1 MPRSLCVCRFRCR
14 PSAGARVVWGTLV
27 AVAVVAGGARLARAA
42 DGDGPTAV
50 LTLAGGTLPGRLVES
65 PPAAEGAS
73 PTIRWQSP
81 AFAGPFEFPLDR
93 VGGISFDRQPG
104 ETGDARWERWQLEL
118 ADGDLVVGRLVS
130 IDDSK
135 VVMSI
140 GSAETP
146 VGIAVARESV
156 RRISTEGAPS
166 TYVWNGG
173 LDHCQT
179 SAESH
184 WRKRAGG
191 LASTT
196 SGATLRIGGGEGDR
210 IRYDLSLAW
219 DEPPRGRLGFGDF
232 RTKSN
237 VVGDVGF
244 FHVPRLNAA
253 PVNVG
258 PVNAA
263 YRIELDDEGLI
274 GVRDEARPDGTGV
287 ADLAS
292 CGPLPEKGLTL
303 SVFIDRQAGR
313 IVVVRPGES
322 VPLCDLSVE
331 PFPPSPA
338 GGSTEAMIGVQ
349 VDVLSGAVVLERLR
363 ISPWNGGEAVPAED
377 QHAAVELN
385 DGRVM
390 AGTVSGLSD
399 DGRALV
405 VVPGGAAGSAP
416 QNVLLDTVAA
426 IRFPAAAA
434 PTAGEESA
442 SPRRVRVSDRS
453 GSSLTGELVG
463 VAGGIVTI
471 KHAAIDA
478 PVNLPIGLLERIGT
492 VTSVPEDLLPPG
504 RVGRL
509 ELEDSTHDGCLVPV
523 PAEGAA
529 GGPTAVGWLPR
540 GSLRASMFAPA
551 ADGSAP
557 QATIRYAESQP
568 EDGGDDLNGWIGA
581 TLVEV
586 DGAATITEVI
596 PGGPLHRLGVV
607 APLQVRAVAPR
618 GDGVFV
624 ATKGLSIED
633 VLVLVQGRAGTEVQ
647 LQITEGAVWTRRTL
661 DIERGLHPIWGRDGQ
676 RLREVLKAQER
687 LLAHAKR
694 KEAGDAEQ
702 NSFQSVVVLETG
714 ESVGG
719 EVESIDGAG
728 VRLLRKGADPV
739 TIPASA
745 VKAVELVPKAG
756 VLVSPEKF
764 RSLTTLPRSQRF
776 LPPTHLV
783 RSMQGDYLRGRL
795 EAMDGKS
802 LRIAVDADP
811 RGKPLSIPRQEV
823 ARVIWLHPESLDD
836 AGQSQA
842 TAPEPGLPVEGVA
855 GRGERLRMAATGIEG
870 SFLVGSHAILGP
882 SRIDLDSI
890 DRLLIG
896 GVLEETPKLPPYAQ
910 WQLQPAAEPRN
921 LPKKPTQP

>member
-1 MPRSLCVCRFRCR
+1 MPRSLCDCRFRCR
-14 PSAGARVVWGTLV
+14 GPGCSGIVWGTLV
-27 AVAVVAGGARLARAA
+27 AVTLLAGGARLARAA

-50 LTLAGGTLPGRLVES
+50 LALPGGTLPGRLVES
-65 PPAAEGAS
+65 LPAAEGAS

-81 AFAGPFEFPLDR
+81 DFAGPFAFPLGR
-93 VGGISFDRQPG
+93 VGRISFDRQPG
-104 ETGDARWERWQLEL
+104 APILRGAGHWKFEL
-118 ADGDLVVGRLVS
+118 FDGDLVVGRLES
-130 IDDSK
+130 IDASM
-135 VVMSI
+135 VVISI
-140 GSAETP
+140 GPAEAP
-146 VGIAVARESV
+146 GRIELARESV
-156 RRISTEGAPS
+156 RRISTAVAPS

-184 WRKRAGG
+184 WRKQAGG

-196 SGATLRIGGGEGDR
+196 SGAMLRIDGGEGDR
-210 IRYDLSLAW
+210 LRYDLMLTW
-219 DEPPRGRLGFGDF
+219 DEPPRGRLGFGEF
-232 RTKSN
+232 RAKSN
-237 VVGDVGF
+237 VNGVPVG
-244 FHVPRLNAA
+244 
-253 PVNVG
+253 
-258 PVNAA
+258 AA
-263 YRIELDDEGLI
+263 YRIELTAEGLI
-274 GVRDEARPDGTGV
+274 VVRDEARPDGTGM
-287 ADLAS
+287 ADLAP
-292 CGPLPEKGLTL
+292 CGALPEKGLTL

-313 IVVVRPGES
+313 IVVVRPGETA
-322 VPLCDLSVE
+322 PLCDLSVE
-331 PFPPSPA
+331 PFPVAPA
-338 GGSTEAMIGVQ
+338 RVFPEQTIQWEGRGEGLQ

-363 ISPWNGGEAVPAED
+363 ISPWNGGETLPDAD
-377 QHAAVELN
+377 QPAAVELN
-385 DGRVM
+385 DGRVI
-390 AGTVSGLSD
+390 AGTVTGLSD

-405 VVPGGAAGSAP
+405 VVPGGAASSP
-416 QNVLLDTVAA
+416 QNVILGTVAA
-426 IRFPAAAA
+426 ILFPAAAA
-434 PTAGEESA
+434 PTAGAEGTA
-442 SPRRVRVSDRS
+442 DCRVRVSDRF
-453 GSSLTGELVG
+453 GSSLTGDLVG
-463 VAGGIVTI
+463 VAGGNVTI
-471 KHAAIDA
+471 KHAAITA
-478 PVNLPIGLLERIGT
+478 PVSLPIGFLEGIGAIALAA
-492 VTSVPEDLLPPG
+492 EDPVLPG

-509 ELEDSTHDGCLVPV
+509 ELEDTTHDGCLVPV
-523 PAEGAA
+523 PAEGVAA
-529 GGPTAVGWLPR
+529 GWGAIGWLPR
-540 GSLRASMFAPA
+540 GSLQASMFAPA

-557 QATIRYAESQP
+557 RATIRYAESKP
-568 EDGGDDLNGWIGA
+568 EDGGNDLNGWIGA

-586 DGAATITEVI
+586 DGETMIAEVV

-624 ATKGLSIED
+624 LTKGLPIED
-633 VLVLVQGRAGTEVQ
+633 VMFLVQGRAGTEVQ
-647 LQITEGAVWTRRTL
+647 LQITEGAVWTRRNL
-661 DIERGLHPIWGRDGQ
+661 SLERGLHPIWGRDGQ

-687 LLAHAKR
+687 LLARSKR
-694 KEAGDAEQ
+694 KEAGDAEHR
-702 NSFQSVVVLETG
+702 SFQSVVVLETG

-719 EVESIDGAG
+719 EVESIDAAG

-836 AGQSQA
+836 SGQ
-842 TAPEPGLPVEGVA
+842 PEAAALTPGLPVEAVA

-870 SFLVGSHAILGP
+870 NFLIGSHAILGP

-890 DRLLIG
+890 DRLLLG
-896 GVLEETPKLPPYAQ
+896 GVLEETPRLPPYAQ

-921 LPKKPTQP
+921 LPPKKPTKP

>member
-1 MPRSLCVCRFRCR
+1 MPLFFCFRRLRCR
-14 PSAGARVVWGTLV
+14 ASTGSRIVWGALV
-27 AVAVVAGGARLARAA
+27 AVALLAGGACFARAA

-50 LTLAGGTLPGRLVES
+50 LALPGGTIPGRLVES
-65 PPAAEGAS
+65 PPATEGAS
-73 PTIRWQSP
+73 TTIRWQSP
-81 AFAGPFEFPLDR
+81 AFVGPFEFPLDR

-104 ETGDARWERWQLEL
+104 APILRGTGHWKFEL
-118 ADGDLVVGRLVS
+118 SDGDLVVGRLES
-130 IDDSK
+130 IDASM
-135 VVMSI
+135 VMISI
-140 GSAETP
+140 GPAEAP
-146 VGIAVARESV
+146 GRIELARERV
-156 RRISTEGAPS
+156 RRISTAGAPS

-184 WRKRAGG
+184 WRTRDGG

-196 SGATLRIGGGEGDR
+196 SGAMLRIDGGEGDR
-210 IRYDLSLAW
+210 LRYDLALAW
-219 DEPPRGRLGFGDF
+219 DEPPRVRLGFGEF
-232 RTKSN
+232 RAKSS
-237 VVGDVGF
+237 
-244 FHVPRLNAA
+244 
-253 PVNVG
+253 VNGEGG
-258 PVNAA
+258 PVAAA
-263 YRIELDDEGLI
+263 YRIELTAEGLI
-274 GVRDEARPDGTGV
+274 VVRDEARPDGTGV
-287 ADLAS
+287 ADLAP
-292 CGPLPEKGLTL
+292 CGALPEKGLTL
-303 SVFIDRQAGR
+303 SVFIDRQTGR
-313 IVVVRPGES
+313 IVVVRPGETA
-322 VPLCDLSVE
+322 PLCDLSVE
-331 PFPPSPA
+331 PLPVAPVRAFPEQT
-338 GGSTEAMIGVQ
+338 GQVEGQGEGLQ

-385 DGRVM
+385 DGRVI
-390 AGTVSGLSD
+390 AGTVTGLSD

-405 VVPGGAAGSAP
+405 VVPGDAAGSAP
-416 QNVLLDTVAA
+416 KNVLLETVAA

-434 PTAGEESA
+434 PTAGEERA
-442 SPRRVRVSDRS
+442 SPSRVRVSDRF
-453 GSSLTGELVG
+453 GSSLTGDLIG

-471 KHAAIDA
+471 KHAAIDE
-478 PVNLPIGLLERIGT
+478 PVNLPIGLLEGIGAIT
-492 VTSVPEDLLPPG
+492 LASEDLLPPG

-529 GGPTAVGWLPR
+529 GGPNAVGWLPR
-540 GSLRASMFAPA
+540 GSLQASMFAPA

-557 QATIRYAESQP
+557 RATIRYAESKP

-586 DGAATITEVI
+586 DGEATIAEVV

-607 APLQVRAVAPR
+607 APLRVRAVAPR

-624 ATKGLSIED
+624 ATKGLPMED
-633 VLVLVQGRAGTEVQ
+633 VMFLVQGRAGTEVQ
-647 LQITEGAVWTRRTL
+647 LQITEGTFWTRRNL
-661 DIERGLHPIWGRDGQ
+661 NIQRGLHPIWGRDAQ
-676 RLREVLKAQER
+676 RLSEVLKAQER
-687 LLAHAKR
+687 LLARAKR
-694 KEAGDAEQ
+694 KEAGDTEQ
-702 NSFQSVVVLETG
+702 KSFQSVVVLETG

-728 VRLLRKGADPV
+728 VRLLREGGDPV
-739 TIPASA
+739 TIPASV
-745 VKAVELVPKAG
+745 VKAVELVPKIG

-795 EAMDGKS
+795 EAMDGEV
-802 LRIAVDADP
+802 LRIAVDADA

-836 AGQSQA
+836 SGQPEA
-842 TAPEPGLPVEGVA
+842 VAPTPGLPVEAVA

-870 SFLVGSHAILGP
+870 NFLIGSHAILGP

-896 GVLEETPKLPPYAQ
+896 GVLEETPRLPPYAQ

-921 LPKKPTQP
+921 LPPKKPTKP